1 MKKDIL
7 YYVLDPMCSW
17 CWGFSKTW
25 SAIKSSLSDE
35 ISIQYVMG
43 GLAPDSNEPMTDEM
57 RDYIQTMW
65 RKIERS
71 VPGTKFNYDFWTNC
85 SPRRSTYLACRA
97 VIAIRK
103 QNPSLEEQMINSIQ
117 HTYYIEA
124 KNPSDDSTL
133 IDLASKLDIDIEQFK
148 KTLNNNETQSLL
160 FEDISITK
168 QLGTQGFPSL
178 FYKDSR
184 EIRPLQIDY
193 NNPRIILDQISY

>member
-1 MKKDIL
+1 
-7 YYVLDPMCSW
+7 MCSW

-85 SPRRSTYLACRA
+85 SPRRSTYPACRA

-117 HTYYIEA
+117 HAYYIDA

-133 IDLASKLDIDIEQFK
+133 IGLASKLDIDIEQFK
-148 KTLNNNETQSLL
+148 KTLNDNETQSLL
-160 FEDISITK
+160 LKDISIAK
-168 QLGTQGFPSL
+168 QLGAQGFPSL
-178 FYKDSR
+178 LYKDSK

-193 NNPRIILDQISY
+193 NNPRIILDQINY

>member
-1 MKKDIL
+1 
-7 YYVLDPMCSW
+7 MCSW

-25 SAIKSSLSDE
+25 SGIKSSLSDE
-35 ISIQYVMG
+35 IKIHYVMG

-57 RDYIQTMW
+57 REYIQMNW

-71 VPGTKFNYDFWTNC
+71 IPGTKFNYDFWSNC
-85 SPRRSTYLACRA
+85 SPRRSTYPACRA

-117 HTYYIEA
+117 HAYYIDA

-148 KTLNNNETQSLL
+148 KTLNDNETQSLL
-160 FEDISITK
+160 LKDISIAK
-168 QLGTQGFPSL
+168 QLGAQGFPSL
-178 FYKDSR
+178 FYKDSK